1 MPELTAEI
9 LAERAHDVGL
19 ITDWELR
26 QIWSELGRKSVSLD
40 EFIQFLVRREYLTNY
55 QVDKLLNG
63 EREGFFYGPYK
74 VLYLVGAGSFA
85 RVFRAVH
92 KDDKTNVVALK
103 VLRRRYS
110 DNPQCYQQF
119 IREGRL
125 GMALKHPNIVPVYD
139 VCSYD
144 HTHFLVMEFVEG
156 QNLREFV
163 KVRKKLDPIVAT
175 RIMVD
180 IMSGLDYAFRQG
192 TTHRDLKL
200 SNVLISSDGT
210 AKLVDFGLAAVD
222 EYLEAT
228 LPEVPANARA
238 IDYAALEKATGVPRN
253 DPRSDIYFAGC
264 MYYHML
270 TGDPP
275 LSETKDRMK
284 RLSRS
289 RFFEVVPIQE
299 RDPTIPKIVAG
310 IINKAMSLDASARYQ
325 TPGDMLF
332 DLKLAAKRLAQGDTD
347 VDLVT
352 AKKPNNEKTLAT
364 VLVVEPNV
372 EMQNILREGLKKL
385 GYRVLIISNPQRA
398 LERIKDENEEIDCVI
413 INATELGEPAVT
425 AFNQIGD
432 DPRTH
437 LIPAILLLDEP
448 QRDMLA
454 ITNRADHRRVV
465 SLPITMKQLR
475 TAVSELVDRQ
485 RDLAKEG

>member
-1 MPELTAEI
+1 MPDMTAER

-26 QIWSELGRKSVSLD
+26 QIWSELGRKSVGLD
-40 EFIQFLVRREYLTNY
+40 EMIQFLVRREFLTNY
-55 QVDKLLNG
+55 QVEKLLNG
-63 EREGFFYGPYK
+63 DRDGFFYGPYK
-74 VLYLVGAGSFA
+74 VLYLVGAGTFA

-92 KDDKTNVVALK
+92 KEDKRNVVALK

-110 DNPQCYQQF
+110 ESPQAYQQF
-119 IREGRL
+119 IREGRI

-139 VCSYD
+139 VCSYN

-180 IMSGLDYAFRQG
+180 VMSGLDYAFRQG
-192 TTHRDLKL
+192 STHRDLKL

-222 EYLEAT
+222 EALEAA

-289 RFFEVVPIQE
+289 RFYEVVPIQDRE
-299 RDPTIPKIVAG
+299 PTCPKIVAG
-310 IINKAMSLDASARYQ
+310 IINKAMALDPEARYQ
-325 TPGDMLF
+325 TPADMLF
-332 DLKLAAKRLAQGDTD
+332 DLKVAAKRLAQGDAD
-347 VDLVT
+347 VDLVV
-352 AKKPNNEKTLAT
+352 AKKANSESQAAT

-372 EMQNILREGLKKL
+372 EMQNVLRDGLKKL
-385 GYRVLIISNPQRA
+385 GYRVLIISSPQRA
-398 LERIKDENEEIDCVI
+398 LERIKDETEEIDCVI
-413 INATELGEPAVT
+413 IDATDLGEDAVT

-437 LIPAILLLDEP
+437 LIPAVLLLDES
-448 QRDMLA
+448 QRDMVA
-454 ITNRADHRRVV
+454 MTNRADHRRVIG
-465 SLPITMKQLR
+465 LPITMKQLR
-475 TAVSELVDRQ
+475 GVVSELVGSQ
-485 RDLAKEG
+485 RDLAR

>member
-1 MPELTAEI
+1 MPEMSAETF
-9 LAERAHDVGL
+9 AERAHDVGL
-19 ITDWELR
+19 LNDWELR
-26 QIWSELGRKSVSLD
+26 QVWSEIGRKSVSLQ
-40 EFIQFLVRREYLTNY
+40 ELIQFLVRREYLTNY
-55 QVDKLLNG
+55 QVEKLLNG
-63 EREGFFYGPYK
+63 DRDGFFYGPYK
-74 VLYLVGAGSFA
+74 VLYLVGAGTFA

-92 KDDKTNVVALK
+92 KEDKRNVVALK
-103 VLRRRYS
+103 VLRKRYS
-110 DNPQCYQQF
+110 DNPQCFQQF

-139 VCSYD
+139 VYSYNN
-144 HTHFLVMEFVEG
+144 THFLVMEFVEG

-180 IMSGLDYAFRQG
+180 VMSGLDYAFRQG
-192 TTHRDLKL
+192 STHRDLKL

-222 EYLEAT
+222 EFLEAA
-228 LPEVPANARA
+228 LPEVPPNARA
-238 IDYAALEKATGVPRN
+238 IDYAALERATGVPRN

-289 RFFEVVPIQE
+289 RFYEVIPIQE
-299 RDPTIPKIVAG
+299 REPSVPKIVAG
-310 IINKAMSLDASARYQ
+310 IINKAMALDASARYQ
-325 TPGDMLF
+325 TPADMLF
-332 DLKLAAKRLAQGDTD
+332 DLKVAAKRLAQGESDAEIAAGKRPEGASAT
-347 VDLVT
+347 
-352 AKKPNNEKTLAT
+352 AT

-372 EMQNILREGLKKL
+372 EMQNVLRDGLKKL

-398 LERIKDENEEIDCVI
+398 LERIKDETEGIDCVI
-413 INATELGEPAVT
+413 INATDLGDDAVT

-448 QRDMLA
+448 QREMIA
-454 ITNRADHRRVV
+454 MTNRADHRRVV
-465 SLPITMKQLR
+465 VLPITMKQLR
-475 TAVSELVDRQ
+475 GLVSELVSRQ
-485 RDLAKEG
+485 RDLAR